1 MASSDV
7 LVHWGDIDKFPENAN
22 GSIAFL
28 DRDGVINIGRPD
40 YVKNLDE
47 LSVFD
52 GVKESIERISE
63 RGYYVCVVTNQSQV
77 NRGIMSE
84 ADLVKIHSFLLSELR
99 INLILSCTHSPKERC
114 RCRKPSPAMLRLG
127 NELLNRS
134 NEKNNLQTER
144 VVIPKE
150 MAEVDWWS
158 AEKPVSGNRLDFM
171 VGDRL
176 SDLGAG
182 WAYGARLFQTN
193 NHTGLTE
200 VVEDILSEGP
210 GVDFNPVGR

>member
-1 MASSDV
+1 MSSSDV
-7 LVHWGDIDKFPENAN
+7 LVQWGEMEKFPENAN

-47 LSVFD
+47 LSLFS

-84 ADLVKIHSFLLSELR
+84 ADLIKIHSFLLSELK

-114 RCRKPSPAMLRLG
+114 RCRKPSPGMLRLG
-127 NELLNRS
+127 NELLNTS
-134 NEKNNLQTER
+134 HEKKNLLTER
-144 VVIPKE
+144 VEIPKE

-158 AEKPVSGNRLDFM
+158 AEKPVSKNRLDFM
-171 VGDRL
+171 AGDRL

-193 NHTGLTE
+193 NRTGLSE
-200 VVEDILSEGP
+200 VVEDILSEGQ

>member
-1 MASSDV
+1 MSSSDV
-7 LVHWGDIDKFPENAN
+7 LVQWGDTDKFPENPN

-40 YVKNLDE
+40 YVKNLHE
-47 LSVFD
+47 LRIFS
-52 GVKESIERISE
+52 GVKESIERISK

-84 ADLVKIHSFLLSELR
+84 ADLIMIHSFLLSELK

-127 NELLNRS
+127 NELLNDS
-134 NEKNNLQTER
+134 FGNKNRLTER
-144 VVIPKE
+144 VDIPKE
-150 MAEVDWWS
+150 MGDVDWWS
-158 AEKPVSGNRLDFM
+158 TEKPVSKNRLDFM

-193 NHTGLTE
+193 NHTGLPE
-200 VVEDILSEGP
+200 VVEDILSERP

>member
-1 MASSDV
+1 MSSSDV

-47 LSVFD
+47 LRFFS

-63 RGYYVCVVTNQSQV
+63 SGYYVCVVTNQSQV
-77 NRGIMSE
+77 NRGVMSE

-127 NELLNRS
+127 NELLNTS
-134 NEKNNLQTER
+134 HENNNLQTER

-158 AEKPVSGNRLDFM
+158 EEKPVSENWLDFM

-193 NHTGLTE
+193 NLTGLPE
-200 VVEDILSEGP
+200 VIEDILSEGP
-210 GVDFNPVGR
+210 GVNFNPVGR

>member
-1 MASSDV
+1 
-7 LVHWGDIDKFPENAN
+7 
-22 GSIAFL
+22 
-28 DRDGVINIGRPD
+28 
-40 YVKNLDE
+40 
-47 LSVFD
+47 
-52 GVKESIERISE
+52 
-63 RGYYVCVVTNQSQV
+63 
-77 NRGIMSE
+77 
-84 ADLVKIHSFLLSELR
+84 
-99 INLILSCTHSPKERC
+99 
-114 RCRKPSPAMLRLG
+114 MLRLG
-127 NELLNRS
+127 NELLNKS

-144 VVIPKE
+144 VAIPKE

-158 AEKPVSGNRLDFM
+158 AEKPVSENRLDFM

>member
-1 MASSDV
+1 MSSSDV
-7 LVHWGDIDKFPENAN
+7 LVQWGNLDNFPENAN

-47 LSVFD
+47 LRIFS

-84 ADLVKIHSFLLSELR
+84 ADLVKIHSFLLSELK

-127 NELLNRS
+127 NELLNTS
-134 NEKNNLQTER
+134 HEKNNFQTER

-158 AEKPVSGNRLDFM
+158 EEKPVSENWLDFM

-193 NHTGLTE
+193 NLTGLPE
-200 VVEDILSEGP
+200 VIEDILSEGP
-210 GVDFNPVGR
+210 GVNFNPVGR

>member
-1 MASSDV
+1 MPSSDV
-7 LVHWGDIDKFPENAN
+7 LAQWGDFDKFPENAN

-47 LSVFD
+47 LSIFS
-52 GVKESIERISE
+52 GVRESIERISE

-127 NELLNRS
+127 KELLKRS
-134 NEKNNLQTER
+134 DEKNNLQTER
-144 VVIPKE
+144 VAIPKE

-158 AEKPVSGNRLDFM
+158 AERPVSENRLDFM

>member
-1 MASSDV
+1 MSSSDV
-7 LVHWGDIDKFPENAN
+7 LVQWGNLDKFPENAN

-47 LSVFD
+47 LRIFS

-63 RGYYVCVVTNQSQV
+63 RGYYICVVTNQSQV

-158 AEKPVSGNRLDFM
+158 AEKPVSENRLDFM

-200 VVEDILSEGP
+200 VVEDILSEGA

>member
-1 MASSDV
+1 MPSSDV
-7 LVHWGDIDKFPENAN
+7 LVQWGDLDKFPEIAN

-47 LSVFD
+47 LKLFG

-84 ADLVKIHSFLLSELR
+84 ADLVKIHSFLLSELK

-114 RCRKPSPAMLRLG
+114 GCRKPSPAMLRLG
-127 NELLNRS
+127 NELLS
-134 NEKNNLQTER
+134 NSFESKNLVSER
-144 VVIPKE
+144 VDIPRE
-150 MAEVDWWS
+150 LAEVDWWS
-158 AEKPVSGNRLDFM
+158 KEKPVSKNRLDFM

-193 NHTGLTE
+193 NHTGLPK
-200 VVEDILSEGP
+200 VIEDILSEGP

>member
-1 MASSDV
+1 MPSSDV
-7 LVHWGDIDKFPENAN
+7 LVQWGDLDKFPENAN

-47 LSVFD
+47 LNLFS

-84 ADLVKIHSFLLSELR
+84 ADLVKIHSFLLSELK

-127 NELLNRS
+127 NKLLNAS
-134 NEKNNLQTER
+134 HKNKTLVTER
-144 VVIPKE
+144 VDIPKE

-158 AEKPVSGNRLDFM
+158 AEKPVSKSRLDFM

-193 NHTGLTE
+193 NRTGLAE
-200 VVEDILSEGP
+200 VVEDILSEGT